1 MNGGVFAQFHRNLNI
16 NESNGNTISLTGILR
31 LILIKYIASYINE
44 NQIQSNEIKKIIIE
58 LKKGPRLV
66 INPVKDIKD
75 NLNETSGLNI
85 LSYSN
90 YVNSK
95 MTDGKINYILRMLPR
110 LNQNEI
116 LNFWRILSL
125 YEEFN
130 KLFEEEISKAIEK
143 SYFDYSLIS
152 LSMSEQTN
160 REKFLESMKNCP
172 YLTVKYLF
180 HGTGIDPI
188 SYIITKGFKYPRK
201 PFYGMGIYFSDMLD
215 YVSFFSKMENFTL
228 EEQISIILLLLMKCL
243 HVFHQKFFI
252 VETKKKIFLIFHY
265 ILRN

>member
-1 MNGGVFAQFHRNLNI
+1 MSGGVFAQFHRNLNI

-58 LKKGPRLV
+58 LKKGRRLV
-66 INPVKDIKD
+66 ENQERDIKD

-95 MTDGKINYILRMLPR
+95 MTDGKINDIFRMLPR
-110 LNQNEI
+110 FNQNEI
-116 LNFWRILSL
+116 INLWRILSL

-130 KLFEEEISKAIEK
+130 KLFEEEIKKTIEK

-160 REKFLESMKNCP
+160 RERFIQSMKNCP
-172 YLTVKYLF
+172 NLIVKYLF
-180 HGTGIDPI
+180 HGTLIDPI
-188 SYIITKGFKYPRK
+188 SKIITNGFLYPRRA
-201 PFYGMGIYFSDMLD
+201 FYGIGITFSDMLD
-215 YVSFFSKMENFTL
+215 YIFF
-228 EEQISIILLLLMKCL
+228 L
-243 HVFHQKFFI
+243 HWRKG
-252 VETKKKIFLIFHY
+252 LS
-265 ILRN
+265 

>member
-1 MNGGVFAQFHRNLNI
+1 MSGGVFAQFHRNLNI

-58 LKKGPRLV
+58 LKKGRRLV
-66 INPVKDIKD
+66 INPVKDIKT

-152 LSMSEQTN
+152 LSMYEQTN
-160 REKFLESMKNCP
+160 REKFIQSMENCP
-172 YLTVKYLF
+172 NLMVKYLF
-180 HGTGIDPI
+180 HGT
-188 SYIITKGFKYPRK
+188 
-201 PFYGMGIYFSDMLD
+201 
-215 YVSFFSKMENFTL
+215 
-228 EEQISIILLLLMKCL
+228 
-243 HVFHQKFFI
+243 
-252 VETKKKIFLIFHY
+252 
-265 ILRN
+265 